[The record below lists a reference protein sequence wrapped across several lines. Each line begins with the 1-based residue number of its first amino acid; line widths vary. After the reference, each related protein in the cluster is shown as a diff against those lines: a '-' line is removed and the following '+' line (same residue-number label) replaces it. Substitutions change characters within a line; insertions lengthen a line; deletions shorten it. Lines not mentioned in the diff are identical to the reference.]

1 MKKREEQTIQAAK
14 DFLPH
19 ITNAQLTLFAAGVMW
34 ADEHP
39 KEGLWNK
46 DKVIEW
52 IKDHLRFEDDGWHTD
67 TENYKSTIDT
77 VIEDLKKSINE

>member
-1 MKKREEQTIQAAK
+1 MSREEQTIQAAK

-19 ITNAQLTLFAAGVMW
+19 ITNAQLTLFAAGAMW

-39 KEGLWNK
+39 KEGLWER
-46 DKVIEW
+46 DKVIKW

-67 TENYKSTIDT
+67 IENYKNTIDI
-77 VIEDLKKSINE
+77 VIEDLIKSINE